1 MGWME
6 LSCTPGHRTPSQP
19 LSVEGRESEA
29 WDAWWWCAEAE
40 GWDQEARE
48 AGSCD
53 APRQE
58 IAHIDQDEEDVE
70 NPGARR

>member
-1 MGWME
+1 MV
-6 LSCTPGHRTPSQP
+6 SKAPCCTPGHKKSCQA

-29 WDAWWWCAEAE
+29 RAAWWWRAEAG

-53 APRQE
+53 APCQE

-70 NPGARR
+70 NPEARA